1 MGLRS
6 PGGYSE
12 LLGSGLGK
20 FVLCVVAGLGL
31 NNFLLGVGLLVVGG
45 CLVGTGRLGTNT
57 LLATMLG

>member
-20 FVLCVVAGLGL
+20 FVLFLVAWMGLS
-31 NNFLLGVGLLVVGG
+31 NFLLGVGLLVVGG
-45 CLVGTGRLGTNT
+45 CSVGTGRLKKNI